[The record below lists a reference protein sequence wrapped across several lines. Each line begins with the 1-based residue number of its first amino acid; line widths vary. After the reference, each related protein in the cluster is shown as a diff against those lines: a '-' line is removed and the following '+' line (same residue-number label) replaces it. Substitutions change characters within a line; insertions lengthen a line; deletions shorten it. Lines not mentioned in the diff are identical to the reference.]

1 MERRQFIRS
10 LTIAG
15 SLPVI
20 SGSFGDSAQAV
31 PVQKSEPLPRFDP
44 AQEIVRD
51 GMRFRKLGKTGELV
65 SCIGVGGHHIG
76 RPKEDADGIKII
88 RTALDAGIN
97 FLDNCWDY
105 HDGLSE
111 LRMGKALQD
120 GYRKKAFLMTKIDG
134 RTKIAAAKQI
144 DQCLLRLRVEMI
156 DLVQHHEMIR
166 MEDADRVFGED
177 GAQEA
182 VEAARKA
189 GKIRFVGFTGHKDP
203 QVHLRTLE
211 VAKEHGFRF
220 DTVQMPLNV
229 LDAHFRSFAR
239 KVLPELVEQQIGVL
253 GMKSMA
259 DGSIFESKA
268 VTAAE
273 CLNYALTLPTSVVI
287 TGMETLERLDQA
299 LKVIEDFKPLSVE
312 EVNAILEKTAK
323 VAAKGEYERFKT
335 GVKFDGTAK
344 HPEWM
349 G

>member
-1 MERRQFIRS
+1 MERRQFLRS
-10 LTIAG
+10 LSVAGALPVIAG
-15 SLPVI
+15 STARPAPAAPAEK
-20 SGSFGDSAQAV
+20 SDS
-31 PVQKSEPLPRFDP
+31 LPRFE
-44 AQEIVRD
+44 ATQEVVRD

-76 RPKEDADGIKII
+76 RPKEDADGIKLI

-120 GYRKKAFLMTKIDG
+120 GYRKKAFVMTKIDG
-134 RTKIAAAKQI
+134 RTKTAAAKQI
-144 DQCLLRLRVEMI
+144 DQCLLRMRVDMI
-156 DLVQHHEMIR
+156 DLVQHHEIIR
-166 MEDADRVFGED
+166 IEDADRVFGDD
-177 GAQEA
+177 GAQVA

-203 QVHLRTLE
+203 LIHLRTLE
-211 VAKEHGFRF
+211 VATEHGFHF
-220 DTVQMPLNV
+220 DAVQLPLNV

-239 KVLPELVEQQIGVL
+239 KVVPELVKQEIGIL
-253 GMKSMA
+253 GMKAMS
-259 DGSIFESKA
+259 DGAILETKA
-268 VTAAE
+268 VTAVE

-299 LKVIEDFKPLSVE
+299 LKVIKDFKPLSVE
-312 EVNAILEKTAK
+312 EVSALLEKTAK
-323 VAAKGEYERFKT
+323 VASKGQYEKFKT
-335 GVKFDGTAK
+335 DVKFDGTAK
-344 HPEWM
+344 HPEWL

>member
-1 MERRQFIRS
+1 MQRREFIHAAATAGVVS
-10 LTIAG
+10 PLLTGRGTGA
-15 SLPVI
+15 
-20 SGSFGDSAQAV
+20 
-31 PVQKSEPLPRFDP
+31 EPDKGPALLRFDT
-44 AQEIVRD
+44 ANEVVRGD
-51 GMRFRKLGKTGELV
+51 MRYRKLGNTGVEV

-76 RPKEDADGIKII
+76 RPADEAEGIKII
-88 RTALDAGIN
+88 RTALDAGMN

-134 RTKIAAAKQI
+134 RTKAAAAKQI
-144 DQCLLRLRVEMI
+144 DQCLLRLRTDVI

-166 MEDADRVFGED
+166 MEDADRVFGEG

-203 QVHLRTLE
+203 LAHLRTLE
-211 VAKEHGFRF
+211 VAKENGFRF
-220 DTVQMPLNV
+220 DAVQMPLNV

-239 KVLPELVEQQIGVL
+239 DVLPGLVKEQIGVL
-253 GMKSMA
+253 GMKSMG
-259 DGSIFESKA
+259 DGLVLQSKA
-268 VTAAE
+268 ATAVE

-287 TGMETLERLDQA
+287 TGMETMDRLKQA
-299 LKVIEDFKPLSVE
+299 LDVVKSFKPLTEDQVAALLGRTKE
-312 EVNAILEKTAK
+312 A
-323 VAAKGEYERFKT
+323 AAKGRYERFKT
-335 GVKFDGTAK
+335 TPDFDGTAK